1 MDRIVF
7 AVLLLMAA
15 IATAGPRLALAE
27 DAIRIGYVDVR
38 KVLYE
43 SDSGKRHKVEME
55 RLIKQRQDQLS
66 KEEQKLR
73 ELQQAYEKN
82 KLTLTEAQKKE
93 KQKEFQDALQ
103 AFQQHRNEA
112 RQELNKKDSDFTR
125 QALVEIRAIVHAL
138 AREEKL
144 ALVFEKNELNG
155 MLVLYAQDGP
165 DLTDKVLARF
175 NASSGKK

>member
-1 MDRIVF
+1 MKPVTL
-7 AVLLLMAA
+7 AVLLMLSGLAA
-15 IATAGPRLALAE
+15 WSIPVHAE

-43 SDSGKRHKVEME
+43 SESGKRHKAEME
-55 RLIKQRQDQLS
+55 RLIKSHQDQLS

-93 KQKEFQDALQ
+93 KQKEFQDKFQ
-103 AFQQHRNEA
+103 AFQQHRSEA
-112 RQELNKKDSDFTR
+112 QQELSKKDNEFTR
-125 QALVEIRAIVHAL
+125 QALADIRAIVQAL

-175 NASSGKK
+175 NAKSGKK